1 MKKGRISKEEDFFIK
16 ANVNTLSI
24 EELAAQLDRNVD
36 SVAEYVKRKY
46 GIGNSKEE
54 QAAYSLCDRPYYY
67 QLTQQFTEEEVDL
80 IKYHWGRIVSQFDS
94 DVLPTEELQII
105 DVVKIEMLMNRA
117 LETNKENIEAISRAE
132 AEIASILR
140 TINTDPDPEDA
151 ERVMNLERQVGA
163 LRGSQDS
170 INKDYRDLQARKS
183 AMLKDMK
190 ATREQR
196 IKRLE
201 DSKESFPSWVATLLQ
216 DPNRLREYGVEMEK
230 MRLAM
235 EGERKRLGS
244 YHKYEDGTVDQPLLN
259 HKTVLGE

>member
-1 MKKGRISKEEDFFIK
+1 VKKGRISKEEDFFIK

-24 EELAAQLDRNVD
+24 EELAIHLDRNIN
-36 SVAEYVKRKY
+36 SVADYVKRKY
-46 GIGNSKEE
+46 GIGTTKEE
-54 QAAYSLCDRPYYY
+54 QAAYSLKDRPYYY

-80 IKYHWGRIVSQFDS
+80 IQYHWARIVSQFDS

-117 LETNKENIEAISRAE
+117 LETNRENIEAISRAE
-132 AEIASILR
+132 IEIAGILR

-151 ERVMNLERQVGA
+151 ERVMNLERQIGA

-170 INKDYRDLQARKS
+170 INRDYRDLQARKS

-216 DPNRLREYGVEMEK
+216 DSNRLREYGVEMEK

-235 EGERKRLGS
+235 EGERKRLGK
-244 YHKYEDGTVDQPLLN
+244 YHKYEDGTIDQPLLN
-259 HKTVLGE
+259 YKTILGE